1 MIRLTPRLP
10 TAPALMLVALAATLP
25 APARADDLYRA
36 GSWASLASDQRASAV
51 GDALTVLVY
60 QVAEASNVAQTG
72 SRKSTNLTGSIRGG
86 GLAESGSLTLGGGYS
101 GRGESRR
108 TERLVTQLS
117 VTVADILSNGDLLVT
132 GRQRMQ
138 VNGETTDVGVR
149 GRVRPIDISSDNT
162 VLSSRIAEAEIDYG
176 GRGFVSRGA
185 RPGLLNRIF
194 SFLGLG

>member
-1 MIRLTPRLP
+1 MIRRV
-10 TAPALMLVALAATLP
+10 APIVAVALATALP
-25 APARADDLYRA
+25 SPALADDLYRA
-36 GSWASLASDQRASAV
+36 GTWPALVADQRASAV

-86 GLAESGSLTLGGGYS
+86 ELAESGGLTLGGGYS
-101 GRGESRR
+101 GRGEARR

-117 VTVADILSNGDLLVT
+117 VTVRGILPNGDLLVV
-132 GRQRMQ
+132 GRQLMR
-138 VNGETTDVGVR
+138 VNGETTDVGLR
-149 GRVRPIDISSDNT
+149 GRVRPIDISSNNT
-162 VLSSRIAEAEIDYG
+162 VLSSRIAEAEIAYG

-185 RPGLLNRIF
+185 RPGLLNQLF